1 MDVETTLISQQEQ
14 QLLAENEAL
23 KMKIQK
29 LQATVNPGAV
39 LLNMLSAFRMGQLKG
54 SKCRDAS
61 AKLFTPDAVI
71 DSRGP
76 LDTQFFKK
84 FPSGHEGVCEFFTNL
99 YNDNGEFYV
108 MHNLHMETYKVGDKM
123 AHVWHYVPGFYG
135 KDHRMAPERIWQ
147 YNVYTLSEDK
157 TRIAAMDVLFDK

>member
-84 FPSGHEGVCEFFTNL
+84 FPSGHEGVCEFLRTCTMTTASFTSCTI
-99 YNDNGEFYV
+99 YIW
-108 MHNLHMETYKVGDKM
+108 K
-123 AHVWHYVPGFYG
+123 
-135 KDHRMAPERIWQ
+135 RIRW
-147 YNVYTLSEDK
+147 
-157 TRIAAMDVLFDK
+157 